1 MTGDLYCSV
10 ESMVLVRESGGSKFA
25 NVSRQL
31 LYVYADIDGDGDID
45 RTPLFGDG
53 LEDYYWQYD
62 NAGLRVAQL
71 RFYPIP
77 TNVN

>member
-1 MTGDLYCSV
+1 
-10 ESMVLVRESGGSKFA
+10 MVLVRDSGGSKFS

-45 RTPLFGDG
+45 RVPLFGDG
-53 LEDYYWQYD
+53 LEDFYWQYD
-62 NAGLRVAQL
+62 NAGLKVAQL